1 MNESADLSKASPLAD
16 LAAPDLLNS
25 LADGA
30 YITDLNRKILFWN
43 RAAQQITGWPAKE
56 VLGRTCFDN
65 ILAHVDKD
73 GHPLCGHEHCPLHR
87 SIVTGQSST
96 EPVLVFARCQ
106 SGTRVPVEVTVAPIR
121 NRSGEV
127 VGGIEVFRDLSE
139 SIQDLLRAKGIQ
151 EMAMSCP
158 LPRDDRVE
166 FQVRYQPREIVG
178 GDFYRIE
185 RRGGD
190 VYAMLVADAMGHGV
204 AAALYTM
211 QLRALWDDHRADLE
225 SPARF
230 LGVVNE
236 RLHVLVR
243 EAGYFA
249 TGVCATYDAATGQ
262 FCCARAGHPAP
273 LLFRVGGTVDPV
285 GASQPA
291 LGLFPASRYQETVV
305 PLEPGD
311 AVLLFTDGAVELLD
325 RDEHEL
331 GVEGLKRLVREQEG
345 GTAGIGFQVGILE
358 EQLLRFSNQIH
369 LPDDL
374 TLLKLQRRANV
385 FLERGVSSKT

>member
-1 MNESADLSKASPLAD
+1 MNDDAELSTASPLND
-16 LAAPDLLNS
+16 LAAPGLLDS

-43 RAAQQITGWPAKE
+43 RAAQRITGWAAE
-56 VLGRTCFDN
+56 DVLGRTCFDN
-65 ILAHVDKD
+65 LLAHVDKD

-87 SIVTGQSST
+87 SIVTGQTST

-106 SGTRVPVEVTVAPIR
+106 SGARVPVEVTVAPIR
-121 NRSGEV
+121 SRTGGV

-158 LPRDDRVE
+158 LPEDNRVE

-185 RRGGD
+185 RRSGN

-211 QLRALWDDHRADLE
+211 QLRALWDDHRAELE

-249 TGVCATYDAATGQ
+249 TGVCATYNAATGQ

-273 LLFRVGGTVDPV
+273 LLFRAGGTVDPV
-285 GASQPA
+285 GSSQPA
-291 LGLFPASRYQETVV
+291 LGLFPASGYQEIVV
-305 PLEPGD
+305 RLEPGD
-311 AVLLFTDGAVELLD
+311 AVLLFTDGAVELMD
-325 RDEHEL
+325 SGENEL
-331 GVEGLKRLVREQEG
+331 GVEGLKRLVREQDS
-345 GTAGIGFQVGILE
+345 GTADTSFQLGELE

-374 TLLKLQRRANV
+374 TLLKVRRRVNV
-385 FLERGVSSKT
+385 PFDRAAGSQA